1 MFFFGRGATG
11 GRVGVELMCG
21 MSCHLALSRHVPLYA
36 RAYLLWH
43 SLDCRRRKKTVRRAQ
58 AEAPCEHE
66 EVPSF
71 LCE

>member
-1 MFFFGRGATG
+1 MFFFGRGGTG
-11 GRVGVELMCG
+11 GRAGVELMCG
-21 MSCHLALSRHVPLYA
+21 MSCHLALARHVPLYA

-58 AEAPCEHE
+58 AESPCEHE